1 MSRDELI
8 VLVGVQAGQI
18 AAQGGQIAAMAAQM
32 ADLLDAN
39 EALAGRLAKLEHLL
53 SRNSKNSSSP
63 PSKDDD
69 PGKTPPEAAPRR
81 RGDHPKRKRGKQPGA
96 PGANLSWREVP
107 DAHKNL
113 FPEGHCGC

>member
-8 VLVGVQAGQI
+8 VLVGAQAGQI

-32 ADLLDAN
+32 ADLLEAN
-39 EALAGRLAKLEHLL
+39 EVLAGRLAALEHLL

-69 PGKTPPEAAPRR
+69 PGRTPPGVAPKVRGSGPTRR
-81 RGDHPKRKRGKQPGA
+81 RGKQSGA
-96 PGANLSWREVP
+96 AGANLAWREVP
-107 DAHKNL
+107 DS
-113 FPEGHCGC
+113 